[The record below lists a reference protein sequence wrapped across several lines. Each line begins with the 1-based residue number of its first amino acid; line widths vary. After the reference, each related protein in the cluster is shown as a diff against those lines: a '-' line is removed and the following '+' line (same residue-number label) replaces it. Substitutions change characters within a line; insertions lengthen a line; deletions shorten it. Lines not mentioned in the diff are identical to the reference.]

1 MNKNRIL
8 YIHIG
13 MHKTGSSSIQVSLKK
28 NNNNLLE
35 KDWEFLYCTKNGN
48 GSDLIDFKDSSG
60 NFDVKITDKFF
71 DLINNAKK
79 KNCIISAEHL
89 FLITDDSIINKL
101 RKVAYN
107 SFEKVYIVVYLRRQ
121 DKIALSFKNQAA
133 RVQTANQLP
142 SSIIMGH
149 DASPLP
155 TLNEDVVN
163 YLSYYSKI
171 ESWARVFGQDNMI
184 IKEYE
189 KKELEGHDICCDFY
203 KILNIPVDPIKVNTN
218 SSVSR
223 NKAVATHFLVRNN
236 FSSSIVKFVKD
247 NINDD
252 GVKVEASTSECL
264 EFYNN
269 FRESNAALNKKYSLK
284 LFSNELDFNNINR
297 LGNHEL
303 TEKDYT
309 NIINLAIK
317 YNDYMYGNN
326 KNKSDKKN
334 VLVLGDSHARIFN
347 SKFIKTKTRK
357 INWNVC
363 SVSGATLSGLNN
375 PNSVTKALD
384 KFKNTIAKSL
394 HSDALVFLLGEV
406 DVGFV
411 IWYRAQYNNINVQD
425 ALKKAVSNYKALLL
439 SSIETAPVFV
449 ISTPLPTIFDYEIA
463 SDVAKERS
471 KVTSSYKDRVNL
483 TLKFNKIIEEFCA
496 ENGICYLN
504 LDGYSLGEN
513 NQIKA
518 SLLNSDKLD
527 HHYNEEAYSSLIL
540 EYCLPP
546 IRKQIFEV

>member
-1 MNKNRIL
+1 MNKNRVL

-13 MHKTGSSSIQVSLKK
+13 MHKTGSSSIQISLKK
-28 NNNNLLE
+28 NNQNLLA

-60 NFDVKITDKFF
+60 NLDVNITDKFF
-71 DLINNAKK
+71 DLISNSNKQS
-79 KNCIISAEHL
+79 CIISAEHL
-89 FLITDDSIINKL
+89 FLITDDSIVNEL

-149 DASPLP
+149 EASPLP
-155 TLNEDVVN
+155 ILNKDVLD
-163 YLSYYSKI
+163 YLSYYSKM
-171 ESWARVFGQDNMI
+171 ELWSRVFGQDNLI

-189 KKELEGHDICCDFY
+189 RNELENHDICCDFY
-203 KILNIPVDPIKVNTN
+203 KTLNIPVDPIKVNTN

-223 NKAVATHFLVRNN
+223 NKAVATHFLIRNN
-236 FSSSIVKFVKD
+236 FTSSVVKFVKD
-247 NINDD
+247 HINDD
-252 GVKVEASTSECL
+252 GVKVKSSTL
-264 EFYNN
+264 ESLGFYNN
-269 FRESNAALNKKYSLK
+269 FRESNTALNKKYNLN
-284 LFSNELDFNNINR
+284 LFSNELDLNDIDR

-309 NIINLAIK
+309 NIINLAIN
-317 YNDYMYGNN
+317 YRDHMNDNK

-347 SKFIKTKTRK
+347 SKFIKNRTRK

-384 KFKNTIAKSL
+384 KFKNTIARNL

-411 IWYRAQYNNINVQD
+411 IWYRAQYNNINIQD

-471 KVTSSYKDRVNL
+471 KVTSSYNDRINL
-483 TLKFNKIIEEFCA
+483 TLKFNKIIKGFCA
-496 ENGICYLN
+496 EHGICYID
-504 LDGYSLGEN
+504 LDRCSLGDN

-518 SLLNSDKLD
+518 SLLNPNKLD